1 MWFRFVCV
9 EHPGEGKPRLRR
21 ITNES
26 YKLEVEM
33 KEDGTEPYI
42 AIDISAP
49 TYFGARHALE
59 SLSQSWGTDDLNK
72 KFILLDGLKIS
83 DEPHFPHRGVLVDSS
98 RNFIS
103 KVNILK
109 PKVFVLVQ

>member
-1 MWFRFVCV
+1 
-9 EHPGEGKPRLRR
+9 
-21 ITNES
+21 
-26 YKLEVEM
+26 M
-33 KEDGTEPYI
+33 KEDGSEHYI
-42 AIDISAP
+42 AIGISAP